1 MLFTFYEAL
10 YREEGHFC
18 PTLDGVQF
26 AAISNGDVLW
36 LDRPFEEEEIE
47 QVVRCCEW
55 NKAFGLDG
63 SLSFISTV
71 LASLSSSVPQL
82 RNLTVYI
89 SMKFKCMPRK
99 GEFTFPM
106 FINLIKQGY
115 HEG

>member
-63 SLSFISTV
+63 
-71 LASLSSSVPQL
+71 
-82 RNLTVYI
+82 
-89 SMKFKCMPRK
+89 
-99 GEFTFPM
+99 FP
-106 FINLIKQGY
+106 
-115 HEG
+115 